1 MIFAKQSKVVG
12 IIQASTLVTRS
23 DPTTDTK
30 KLRIGSS
37 VPHSRKGSQ
46 RGGRTWWCSSPAKG
60 PKKTLVAPGVGQ
72 RRLVGRPVAAEIE
85 GERERECARWAGGG
99 RRRGRQ
105 AAGSVLDGGCRD
117 LSDIITASC
126 RIYIYNII
134 KDKFI

>member
-85 GERERECARWAGGG
+85 GERERENAHAGLGVGEEGEGG
-99 RRRGRQ
+99 RPRGPCWME
-105 AAGSVLDGGCRD
+105 AVETCL
-117 LSDIITASC
+117 I
-126 RIYIYNII
+126 
-134 KDKFI
+134 